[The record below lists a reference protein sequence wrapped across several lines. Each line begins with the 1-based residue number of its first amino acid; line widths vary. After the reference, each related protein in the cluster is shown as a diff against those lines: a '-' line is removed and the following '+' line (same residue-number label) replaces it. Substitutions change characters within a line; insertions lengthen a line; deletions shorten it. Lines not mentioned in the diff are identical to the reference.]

1 MRIFSLSLFPL
12 KLYWECLMRR
22 MLRVAFGLL
31 LFCSEVGSS
40 VAFSFFFPLVRADG
54 SLLVKVQA

>member
-22 MLRVAFGLL
+22 MLRVAFGL

>member
-1 MRIFSLSLFPL
+1 MSLFPL

>member
-40 VAFSFFFPLVRADG
+40 VAFSFFPLVRADG